1 MKIKLE
7 EIALKSG
14 YSIATVSRVLSG
26 KAKGRS
32 QSVYDIVH
40 TARDLGYKISLNQYK
55 NIDIPI
61 DMALLTQH
69 DAEEF
74 YSCLYESF
82 DRTAS
87 KMNIQISIH
96 SAKHSS
102 NLPEQ
107 IHRMSKFHNG
117 IILMAPTLE
126 SHDYEM
132 ILKRIK
138 SYPIISI
145 APVDGNI
152 LPTIT
157 FDSYEGGRLAGEALI
172 DAGYKKFG
180 VITGPMVK
188 WEANLRKNGFSDALR
203 KKGYEIEWEFQG
215 DYSFSSGESALK
227 DIQKKDSLGMGIFS
241 SNDQM
246 ALGFLH
252 TALENGMSIPGD
264 FGMVGYDNMPYS
276 KIFYPK
282 LSTIDTDLD
291 LLAKASLDSLSTSI
305 KNDNE
310 NRISSTTT
318 LLPVEMIK
326 RRTHIN
332 ENDI

>member
-82 DRTAS
+82 DRIAS
-87 KMNIQISIH
+87 TMNIQISIH

-126 SHDYEM
+126 SHDYEI
-132 ILKRIK
+132 ILKKIK

-172 DAGYKKFG
+172 DAGYKRFG

-227 DIQKKDSLGMGIFS
+227 DIQKKDSFGMGIFS

-264 FGMVGYDNMPYS
+264 FGIVGYDNMPYS

-310 NRISSTTT
+310 NKISSTTT

>member
-82 DRTAS
+82 DRIAS
-87 KMNIQISIH
+87 TMNIQISIH

-132 ILKRIK
+132 ILKKIK

-172 DAGYKKFG
+172 DAGYKRFG

-282 LSTIDTDLD
+282 LSTIGTDLD
-291 LLAKASLDSLSTSI
+291 LLAKASLDSLSTNI
-305 KNDNE
+305 KNENQ
-310 NRISSTTT
+310 NRISLTTT

>member
-7 EIALKSG
+7 DIAIRSG
-14 YSIATVSRVLSG
+14 YSVATVSRVLSG

-32 QSVYDIVH
+32 QSVYDVIH
-40 TARDLGYKISLNQYK
+40 TARDLGYKISLNQYS

-61 DMALLTQH
+61 EMALVTQH

-82 DRTAS
+82 DRIAS

-102 NLPEQ
+102 NLIEQ
-107 IHRMSKFHNG
+107 IHLVSKFHDG
-117 IILMAPTLE
+117 IILMAPTLVSE
-126 SHDYEM
+126 DYEK
-132 ILKRIK
+132 ILNKVRPF
-138 SYPIISI
+138 PIISI

-157 FDSYEGGRLAGEALI
+157 FDSYEGGRLAGETLI
-172 DAGYKKFG
+172 NAGFKRFG
-180 VITGPMVK
+180 IITGPMIK
-188 WEANLRKNGFSDALR
+188 WEANLRKNGFNDALR
-203 KKGYEIEWEFQG
+203 KSGFEIDWEFQG
-215 DYSFSSGESALK
+215 DYSFASGETAFK
-227 DIQKKDSLGMGIFS
+227 DIRQNGIRGLGIFS

-252 TALENGMSIPGD
+252 TALENGLAIPGD

-276 KIFYPK
+276 KVFYPK

-291 LLAKASLDSLSTSI
+291 LLAEASLESLRSKI
-305 KNDNE
+305 RDNNE
-310 NRISSTTT
+310 KKTNSTTT
-318 LLPVEMIK
+318 LLPVEMVK
-326 RRTHIN
+326 RRTHEN
-332 ENDI
+332 ENSL

>member
-1 MKIKLE
+1 MRIKLE
-7 EIALKSG
+7 DIALRSG
-14 YSIATVSRVLSG
+14 YSVATVSRVLSG

-32 QSVYDIVH
+32 QSVYDVIH
-40 TARDLGYKISLNQYK
+40 TARDLGYKISLNQYS

-61 DMALLTQH
+61 EMALVTQH

-82 DRTAS
+82 DRIAS

-102 NLPEQ
+102 NLIEQ
-107 IHRMSKFHNG
+107 LHLVSKFHDG
-117 IILMAPTLE
+117 IILMAPTLVSE
-126 SHDYEM
+126 DYEK
-132 ILKRIK
+132 ILNKVRPF
-138 SYPIISI
+138 PIISI

-157 FDSYEGGRLAGEALI
+157 FDSYEGGRLAGETLI
-172 DAGYKKFG
+172 NAGFKRFG
-180 VITGPMVK
+180 IITGPMIK
-188 WEANLRKNGFSDALR
+188 WEANLRKNGFNDALR
-203 KKGYEIEWEFQG
+203 KSGFEIDWEFQG
-215 DYSFSSGESALK
+215 DYSFASGETAFK
-227 DIQKKDSLGMGIFS
+227 DIRQNGIRGLGIFS

-252 TALENGMSIPGD
+252 TALENGLAIPGD

-276 KIFYPK
+276 KVFYPK

-291 LLAKASLDSLSTSI
+291 LLAEASLESLRSKI
-305 KNDNE
+305 RDNNE
-310 NRISSTTT
+310 KKTNSTTT
-318 LLPVEMIK
+318 LLPVEMVK
-326 RRTHIN
+326 RRTHEN
-332 ENDI
+332 ENSL

>member
-40 TARDLGYKISLNQYK
+40 TARDLGYKISLSQYK

-87 KMNIQISIH
+87 QMNIQISIH

-132 ILKRIK
+132 ILKKIK

-145 APVDGNI
+145 APVNGNI

-172 DAGYKKFG
+172 DAGYKRFG

-215 DYSFSSGESALK
+215 NYSFSSGESALK
-227 DIQKKDSLGMGIFS
+227 DIQKKDSFGMGIFS

-264 FGMVGYDNMPYS
+264 FGIVGYDNMPYS